1 MITQAR
7 HFLERS
13 DAFLNAHEII
23 TGVTQKIYSYE
34 DLLGDPTPYFDW
46 AAVARGIEIV
56 SDQRRNMRSNAMFK
70 SKSGSLGFTLK
81 QT

>member
-46 AAVARGIEIV
+46 AAVARGIDVICGPTQCSNRRVDRSV
-56 SDQRRNMRSNAMFK
+56 SH
-70 SKSGSLGFTLK
+70 
-81 QT
+81 